1 MTILLISKYQDFATW
16 RETFHT
22 LLPGIELRHWPEV
35 GDPADV
41 EMILAWKGP
50 EGALQG
56 FPNLRLICSL
66 GQGVDHLF
74 RYDDLPVDV
83 PMVRLVDDGMRRQMT
98 AYVIAAV
105 TRRLCRMAEYEAAR
119 EWHPLAAYDPAATTV
134 GVLGLGALGRN
145 VVETL
150 AHLGFAV
157 RGWSR
162 NPAFIPG
169 VECFNGSGSLAEMLG
184 GCDMVCCLLALT
196 SETRGILDAR
206 AFAAMKPG
214 AYLINSGKVDAVLH
228 IKASGSNPVLS
239 DAWISSTEQDVY
251 DGAQS
256 RYGPGASLTPVH
268 RLLDE
273 GRRFAVIGK
282 PCDIAAIRNLQ
293 RIDSR
298 AKKQIPYCLSIF
310 CGGTISLTMLNR
322 MPVYFGAAPD
332 DLDLF
337 RYRGEGWP
345 GATHMETKDG
355 QSFDLTYDQSWSD
368 PHVPWKYDLQFRCKI
383 CPDAIGELADVS
395 CPDGWIM
402 KDGKP
407 LHEEAPGVNL
417 MVARSL
423 GGAELV
429 RQAEAAGFLTLA
441 PCSMAELDQ
450 MHSDHKPR
458 KTGWPARMLGLRLAG
473 QPAMRVRNF
482 RKLAAVLAA
491 GPMHS
496 LASLFG
502 TIRRARAGLNREAG
516 FKADAG

>member
-1 MTILLISKYQDFATW
+1 MKINSLDDIVEGGLCAGCGLCESLAGRDVVEMALSRDGRIRPRTKTAL
-16 RETFHT
+16 
-22 LLPGIELRHWPEV
+22 
-35 GDPADV
+35 DPAVFDDIMRV
-41 EMILAWKGP
+41 CPGVTITGP
-50 EGALQG
+50 APDQAGADGAMHSIWGPIASLHRGWASDEKTRFHAAAGGAL
-56 FPNLRLICSL
+56 
-66 GQGVDHLF
+66 
-74 RYDDLPVDV
+74 
-83 PMVRLVDDGMRRQMT
+83 T
-98 AYVIAAV
+98 A
-105 TRRLCRMAEYEAAR
+105 L
-119 EWHPLAAYDPAATTV
+119 
-134 GVLGLGALGRN
+134 
-145 VVETL
+145 
-150 AHLGFAV
+150 
-157 RGWSR
+157 
-162 NPAFIPG
+162 
-169 VECFNGSGSLAEMLG
+169 
-184 GCDMVCCLLALT
+184 
-196 SETRGILDAR
+196 
-206 AFAAMKPG
+206 G

-239 DAWISSTEQDVY
+239 EAWISSTEQDVY

-368 PHVPWKYDLQFRCKI
+368 SHVPWKYDLQFRCKI